1 MGKVVSVADG
11 DTVTVL
17 TKDNAQVKV
26 RLYGIDCP
34 EKAQAFGT
42 KAKQFT
48 ADMVFGK
55 KVEIEP
61 IDQDRYGRT
70 VGMLTVDGVN
80 VNEAIL
86 KAGYA
91 WVYTRY
97 CRKSFCSD
105 WQKVQEQAQAGQI
118 GLWSDPNPTPPW
130 EYRRGSKSG
139 VTKKQTQIQSTGV
152 YHGNTSSHVF
162 HKSGCR
168 YYDCKNCTMNF
179 PTREAAINAGYRP
192 CGSCKP

>member
-1 MGKVVSVADG
+1 M
-11 DTVTVL
+11 L
-17 TKDNAQVKV
+17 TKDKAQVNV

-34 EKAQAFGT
+34 EKTQDFGT

-48 ADMVFGK
+48 ADIVFGK

-91 WVYTRY
+91 WLYTRY

-105 WQKVQEQAQAGQI
+105 WQKVQELAQAGQI

-139 VTKKQTQIQSTGV
+139 ATKKQAQSAGV
-152 YHGNTSSHVF
+152 YHGNTSSYVF

-179 PTREAAINAGYRP
+179 RTREAAINAGYRP

>member
-17 TKDNAQVKV
+17 TEGKSQLKV

-42 KAKQFT
+42 KAKQYT
-48 ADMVFGK
+48 ASLVSGK
-55 KVEIEP
+55 QVEVEA

-70 VGMLTVDGVN
+70 VGIVFVQGLN

-97 CRKSFCSD
+97 CRKSFCSN
-105 WQKVQEQAQAGQI
+105 WQKVQEQAQAGHI

-130 EYRRGSKSG
+130 VYRPGSKSG
-139 VTKKQTQIQSTGV
+139 ATKKQAQSAGV

-179 PTREAAINAGYRP
+179 PTREAAIHAGYRP